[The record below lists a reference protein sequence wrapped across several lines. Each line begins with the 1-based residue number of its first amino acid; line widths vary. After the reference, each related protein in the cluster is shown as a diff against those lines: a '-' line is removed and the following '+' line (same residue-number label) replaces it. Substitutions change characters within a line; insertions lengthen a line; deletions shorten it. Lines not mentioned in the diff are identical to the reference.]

1 MRIWDID
8 PSRLCRNHLLGEH
21 RELHA
26 MWSIITSNK
35 SGYASHP
42 ETVRWRGKLTAM
54 YIRHECLVK
63 EMSRRGYNHS
73 SPLDKRKATG
83 SRIQTKYVNTIAE
96 QIQILKN
103 KGCECRV

>member
-35 SGYASHP
+35 SGYANHP
-42 ETVRWRGKLTAM
+42 ETIRWRGKLAAM
-54 YIRHECLVK
+54 YIRHEHLVR
-63 EMSRRGYNHS
+63 EMYKRGYNHS

-83 SRIQTKYVNTIAE
+83 SSIQTKYVHTIAE
-96 QIQILKN
+96 QIQILKK
-103 KGCECRV
+103 KGCECKV